1 MSPAARVPSRAAG
14 GLCRGTS
21 LGTLRFLPKSR
32 VAFGK
37 PAARTAQE
45 VSTRRPPEELRKAF
59 TLTKDHGEEVARVRF
74 VEFYKTNRSNFAG
87 FGSRGVCVHVHVD
100 KTQGDSSSAKLT
112 ESKPTAHRTEIRVV
126 ELL

>member
-1 MSPAARVPSRAAG
+1 M
-14 GLCRGTS
+14 
-21 LGTLRFLPKSR
+21 LRFLPKSR

-45 VSTRRPPEELRKAF
+45 LSTRRPPEELRKAF
-59 TLTKDHGEEVARVRF
+59 TFTKDHGEEVARVWF

-87 FGSRGVCVHVHVD
+87 FGSRGVCVHVD